1 MTASSLFAD
10 LPVLLSGFLAVI
22 FLMMT
27 PFFQNRHPILIKRMT
42 AALAFASHYA
52 FLGIAVASMVNL
64 IGLLS

>member
-1 MTASSLFAD
+1 MTASSLFAG
-10 LPVLLSGFLAVI
+10 LPIILCGCLAVI
-22 FLMMT
+22 YLMMT
-27 PFFQNRHPILIKRMT
+27 PFFENHHPILIKRMA